1 MKLRRTV
8 KRLNSTRVSKSEI
21 PVEDLEPDGLIRQE
35 FEKGDLRKMTLE
47 LKSGNEITYER
58 VD

>member
-8 KRLNSTRVSKSEI
+8 KRLNATRIAKSEI
-21 PVEDLEPDGLIRQE
+21 PVEDLDPEGLIRQE
-35 FEKGDLRKMTLE
+35 FEKGEIQKMTLE
-47 LKSGNEITYER
+47 MKSGNIITYER